1 MTGMTTK
8 SKIAVS
14 LPTDVLDS
22 ARAQVRAGRA
32 PSMSSYVAEALKQ
45 RTESDDLDHLL
56 ATMLAET
63 GGPLTDE
70 ERAQI
75 DREAGWQ

>member
-1 MTGMTTK
+1 
-8 SKIAVS
+8 
-14 LPTDVLDS
+14 
-22 ARAQVRAGRA
+22 
-32 PSMSSYVAEALKQ
+32 MSSYVAEALKQ